1 MYTAAMAKR
10 TYAQFC
16 PAARAL
22 DFVGERWTLLIV
34 RELLFSGRRYTDLMN
49 ALPGVGPN
57 VLAER
62 LRALEESGLVVKR
75 RLPPPAASTVYEL
88 TELGRELEPVFRAL
102 FIWGLNLH
110 QPAAGESR
118 EIGWLL
124 DGIRAMPPS
133 PLAVGVRESYEF
145 RIGTDVVHVDVAN
158 GEIAAGEGSAKD
170 PALVVTAD
178 LMTFLAVARG
188 SVSAEEAVTVGR
200 MKVEGDPEPAA
211 RCAAIFSTAPARLP
225 A

>member
-1 MYTAAMAKR
+1 MAKR
-10 TYAQFC
+10 TYDQFC

-22 DFVGERWTLLIV
+22 DVVGERWTLLIV

-75 RLPPPAASTVYEL
+75 KLPPPAASTVYEL
-88 TELGRELEPVFRAL
+88 TDLGRELEPVVRAL
-102 FIWGLNLH
+102 VVWGLNLH
-110 QPAAGESR
+110 DERAAGESP
-118 EIGWLL
+118 ELGWLL
-124 DGIRAMPPS
+124 DGIRATPPS
-133 PLAVGVRESYEF
+133 PLAAGVRESYEF
-145 RIGTDVVHVDVAN
+145 RIGTDVVHAVVED

-170 PALVVTAD
+170 PALVVTTD

-188 SVSAEEAVTVGR
+188 SVSPEEAVAIGR
-200 MKVEGDPEPAA
+200 LHVEGDPEAAA
-211 RCAAIFSTAPARLP
+211 RCAAIFAGSARGLR
-225 A
+225 ALAA

>member
-1 MYTAAMAKR
+1 MAKR
-10 TYAQFC
+10 TYDQFC

-22 DFVGERWTLLIV
+22 DVVGERWTLLIV

-62 LRALEESGLVVKR
+62 LRTLDESGLVVKR
-75 RLPPPAASTVYEL
+75 KLPPPAASTVYEL
-88 TELGRELEPVFRAL
+88 TDLGRELEPVFRAL
-102 FIWGLNLH
+102 FVWGLNLH
-110 QPAAGESR
+110 ESAVGESP

-124 DGIRAMPPS
+124 DGIRATPPS
-133 PLAVGVRESYEF
+133 PLAAGVRESYEF
-145 RIGTDVVHVDVAN
+145 RIGTDVVHVVVED
-158 GEIAAGEGSAKD
+158 GELAAGEGSAKD

-188 SVSAEEAVTVGR
+188 GVSPEEAVAVGK
-200 MKVEGDPEPAA
+200 MKVEGDPEAAA
-211 RCAAIFSTAPARLP
+211 RCAAIFSTAPARL
-225 A
+225 AA